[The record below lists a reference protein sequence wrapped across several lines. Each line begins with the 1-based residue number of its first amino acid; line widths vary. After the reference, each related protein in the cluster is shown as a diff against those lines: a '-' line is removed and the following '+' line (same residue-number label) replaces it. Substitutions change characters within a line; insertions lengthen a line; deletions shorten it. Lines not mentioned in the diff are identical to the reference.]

1 MRNKEGSLPKIWGF
15 PGGSVGE
22 EFACQ
27 FSRHGSDPWVRETPL
42 SRKSQPIPVFLL
54 GKFHGQ
60 RYSLWGHKELDM
72 TEYITALTPNIS
84 DYLTYMNEYT
94 PHLFSQGQK
103 VVIL

>member
-1 MRNKEGSLPKIWGF
+1 MPANLVDMGLIPGSERP
-15 PGGSVGE
+15 
-22 EFACQ
+22 
-27 FSRHGSDPWVRETPL
+27 PL

-84 DYLTYMNEYT
+84 DYLTYTNDYT